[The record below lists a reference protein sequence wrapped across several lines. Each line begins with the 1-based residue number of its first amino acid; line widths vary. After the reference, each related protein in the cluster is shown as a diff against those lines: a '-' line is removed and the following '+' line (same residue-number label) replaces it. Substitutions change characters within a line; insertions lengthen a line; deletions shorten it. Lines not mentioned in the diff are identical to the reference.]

1 MNNKDNFEISQ
12 ELEQMRKQFNILSR
26 KVEAENIVTD
36 SVLDV
41 ATLKKNIYAV
51 DRSLEHKRIMW
62 RVVLSIMVAY
72 YMVKQMYP
80 LWSCI
85 VIPVLCLLNAAVYYY
100 KRKTQDNLLDYAGD
114 LKEFV
119 HRVKILKS
127 HHIYTSLFSNIITV
141 TAVALFVWVY
151 MGHNPGLSHSSITS
165 IAIFIIVFIG
175 TLIWYEIRKLNTL
188 NEIIK
193 DIEQ

>member
-1 MNNKDNFEISQ
+1 MNNKDNFEMSQ
-12 ELEQMRKQFNILSR
+12 ELEQMREQFNILSR
-26 KVEAENIVTD
+26 KLDEQNIVTD

-41 ATLKKNIYAV
+41 ATLKENIYSV
-51 DRSLEHKRIMW
+51 DKSLEYKRIMW
-62 RVVLSIMVAY
+62 RIVLSIMVAY

-85 VIPVLCLLNAAVYYY
+85 VIPILCLLNAAVYYY

-114 LKEFV
+114 VKEFV

-127 HHIYTSLFSNIITV
+127 HHIYTSIFSNIITV
-141 TAVALFVWVY
+141 IAVALFVWVY
-151 MGHNPGLSHSSITS
+151 MGLNPGLSRSSITS

-175 TLIWYEIRKLNTL
+175 TLIWYERKKLSTL

>member
-12 ELEQMRKQFNILSR
+12 ELEQMREQFNILSR

-41 ATLKKNIYAV
+41 ATLKENIYTV
-51 DRSLEHKRIMW
+51 DKSLEYKRIMW
-62 RVVLSIMVAY
+62 RVLLSIMVAY

-114 LKEFV
+114 VKEFA

>member
-12 ELEQMRKQFNILSR
+12 ELEQMREQFNILSR

-41 ATLKKNIYAV
+41 ATLKENIYSV
-51 DRSLEHKRIMW
+51 DKSLEYKRIMW
-62 RVVLSIMVAY
+62 RIVLSIMVAY

-85 VIPVLCLLNAAVYYY
+85 VIPILCLLNAAVYYY

-114 LKEFV
+114 VKEFA

-127 HHIYTSLFSNIITV
+127 HHIYTSIFSNIITV

-151 MGHNPGLSHSSITS
+151 MGLNPGLSRSSITS

-175 TLIWYEIRKLNTL
+175 TLIWYERKKLSTL

>member
-12 ELEQMRKQFNILSR
+12 ELEQMREQFNILSR

-41 ATLKKNIYAV
+41 ATLKENIYSV
-51 DRSLEHKRIMW
+51 DKSLEYKRIMW
-62 RVVLSIMVAY
+62 RIVLSIMVAY
-72 YMVKQMYP
+72 FMVKQMYP

-85 VIPVLCLLNAAVYYY
+85 VIPALCLLNAAVYYY

-114 LKEFV
+114 VKEFV
-119 HRVKILKS
+119 GRVKILKS
-127 HHIYTSLFSNIITV
+127 HHIYTSIFSNIITV
-141 TAVALFVWVY
+141 IAVALFVWVY
-151 MGHNPGLSHSSITS
+151 MGLNPGLSRSSITS

-175 TLIWYEIRKLNTL
+175 TLIWYERKKLSTL

>member
-12 ELEQMRKQFNILSR
+12 ELEQMREQFNILSR

-114 LKEFV
+114 VKEFA

-175 TLIWYEIRKLNTL
+175 TLIWYERKKLSTL

>member
-1 MNNKDNFEISQ
+1 MNNKDNFEMSQ
-12 ELEQMRKQFNILSR
+12 ELEQMREQFNILSR
-26 KVEAENIVTD
+26 KLDEQNIVTD

-41 ATLKKNIYAV
+41 ATLKENIYSV
-51 DRSLEHKRIMW
+51 DKSLEYKRIMW
-62 RVVLSIMVAY
+62 RIVLSIMVAY

-85 VIPVLCLLNAAVYYY
+85 VIPILCLLNAAVYYY

-114 LKEFV
+114 VKEFV
-119 HRVKILKS
+119 GRVKILKS
-127 HHIYTSLFSNIITV
+127 HHIYTSIFSNIITV
-141 TAVALFVWVY
+141 IAVALFVWVY
-151 MGHNPGLSHSSITS
+151 MGLNPGLSRSSITS

-175 TLIWYEIRKLNTL
+175 TLIWYERKKLSTL

>member
-12 ELEQMRKQFNILSR
+12 ELEQMREQFNILSR
-26 KVEAENIVTD
+26 KVEDENIVTD
-36 SVLDV
+36 SILDV
-41 ATLKKNIYAV
+41 ATLKENIYTV
-51 DRSLEHKRIMW
+51 DKSLECKRIMW

-72 YMVKQMYP
+72 FMVKQMYP

-127 HHIYTSLFSNIITV
+127 HHIYTSIFSNIITV

-151 MGHNPGLSHSSITS
+151 MGHNPGLSHSSITN

-175 TLIWYEIRKLNTL
+175 TLIWYERKKLSTL

>member
-1 MNNKDNFEISQ
+1 MNNKDNFEMSQ
-12 ELEQMRKQFNILSR
+12 ELEQMREQFNILSR
-26 KVEAENIVTD
+26 KLDEQNIVTN

-41 ATLKKNIYAV
+41 ATLKENIYTV
-51 DRSLEHKRIMW
+51 DKSLEYKRIMW

-72 YMVKQMYP
+72 FMVKQMYP

-85 VIPVLCLLNAAVYYY
+85 VIPALCLLNAAVYYY
-100 KRKTQDNLLDYAGD
+100 KRKTQDNLLDYTGD
-114 LKEFV
+114 VKEFV

-127 HHIYTSLFSNIITV
+127 HHIYTSIFSNIITII
-141 TAVALFVWVY
+141 AVALFVWVY
-151 MGHNPGLSHSSITS
+151 MGLNPGLSRSSITS

-175 TLIWYEIRKLNTL
+175 TLIWYERKKLSTL

>member
-1 MNNKDNFEISQ
+1 MNNKDNFEMSQ
-12 ELEQMRKQFNILSR
+12 ELEQMREQFNILSR
-26 KVEAENIVTD
+26 KLDEQNIVTD

-41 ATLKKNIYAV
+41 ATLKENIYSV
-51 DRSLEHKRIMW
+51 DKSLEYKRIMW
-62 RVVLSIMVAY
+62 RIVLSIMVAY

-85 VIPVLCLLNAAVYYY
+85 VIPILCLLNAAVYYY
-100 KRKTQDNLLDYAGD
+100 KRKTQDNLLDYSGD
-114 LKEFV
+114 VKEFV
-119 HRVKILKS
+119 GRVKILKS
-127 HHIYTSLFSNIITV
+127 HHIYTSIFSNIITV

-151 MGHNPGLSHSSITS
+151 MGLNPDLSHSSITN

-175 TLIWYEIRKLNTL
+175 TLIWYERKKLSTL

>member
-12 ELEQMRKQFNILSR
+12 ELEQMREQFNILSR
-26 KVEAENIVTD
+26 KLDEQNIVTD

-41 ATLKKNIYAV
+41 ATLKENIYSV
-51 DRSLEHKRIMW
+51 DKSLEYKRIMW
-62 RVVLSIMVAY
+62 RIVLSIMVAY

-85 VIPVLCLLNAAVYYY
+85 VIPILCLLNAAVYYY

-114 LKEFV
+114 VKEFV
-119 HRVKILKS
+119 GRVKILKS
-127 HHIYTSLFSNIITV
+127 HHIYTSIFSNIITV
-141 TAVALFVWVY
+141 IAVALFVWVY
-151 MGHNPGLSHSSITS
+151 MGLNPGLSRSSITS

-175 TLIWYEIRKLNTL
+175 TLIWYERKKLSTL

>member
-12 ELEQMRKQFNILSR
+12 ELEQMREQFNILSR

-41 ATLKKNIYAV
+41 ATLKENIYSV
-51 DRSLEHKRIMW
+51 DKSLEYKRIMW
-62 RVVLSIMVAY
+62 RIVLSIMVAY

-85 VIPVLCLLNAAVYYY
+85 VIPILCLLNAAVYYY

-114 LKEFV
+114 VKEFV
-119 HRVKILKS
+119 GRVKILKS
-127 HHIYTSLFSNIITV
+127 HHIYTSIFSNIITV
-141 TAVALFVWVY
+141 IAVALFVWVY
-151 MGHNPGLSHSSITS
+151 MGLNPGLSRSSITS

-175 TLIWYEIRKLNTL
+175 TLIWYERKKLSTL

>member
-1 MNNKDNFEISQ
+1 MNNKDNFEMSQ
-12 ELEQMRKQFNILSR
+12 ELEQMREQFNILSR
-26 KVEAENIVTD
+26 KLDEQNIVTD

-41 ATLKKNIYAV
+41 ATLKENIYSV
-51 DRSLEHKRIMW
+51 DKSLEYKRIMW
-62 RVVLSIMVAY
+62 RIVLSIMVAY

-85 VIPVLCLLNAAVYYY
+85 VIPILCLLNAAVYYY

-114 LKEFV
+114 VKEFV
-119 HRVKILKS
+119 GRVKILKS
-127 HHIYTSLFSNIITV
+127 HHIYTSIFSNIITV
-141 TAVALFVWVY
+141 IAVALFVWVY
-151 MGHNPGLSHSSITS
+151 MGLNPGLSRSSITS
-165 IAIFIIVFIG
+165 IAIFIIVIIG
-175 TLIWYEIRKLNTL
+175 TLIWYERKKLSTL

>member
-1 MNNKDNFEISQ
+1 MNNKDNFEMSQ
-12 ELEQMRKQFNILSR
+12 ELEQMREQFNILSR
-26 KVEAENIVTD
+26 KLDEQNIVTD
-36 SVLDV
+36 SVLEV
-41 ATLKKNIYAV
+41 ATLKENIYSV
-51 DRSLEHKRIMW
+51 DKSLEYKRIMW
-62 RVVLSIMVAY
+62 RIVLSIMVAY

-85 VIPVLCLLNAAVYYY
+85 VIPILCLLNAAVYYY
-100 KRKTQDNLLDYAGD
+100 KRKTQDNLLDYSGD
-114 LKEFV
+114 VKEFV
-119 HRVKILKS
+119 GRVKILKS
-127 HHIYTSLFSNIITV
+127 HHIYTSIFSNIITV

-151 MGHNPGLSHSSITS
+151 MGLNPDLSHSSITN

-175 TLIWYEIRKLNTL
+175 TLIWYERKKLSTL

>member
-1 MNNKDNFEISQ
+1 MNNKDNFQISQ
-12 ELEQMRKQFNILSR
+12 ELEQMREQFNILSR

-41 ATLKKNIYAV
+41 ATLKENIYSV
-51 DRSLEHKRIMW
+51 DKSLEYKRIMW

-72 YMVKQMYP
+72 FMVKQMYP

-85 VIPVLCLLNAAVYYY
+85 VIPALCLLNAAVYYY

-114 LKEFV
+114 VKEFA

-127 HHIYTSLFSNIITV
+127 HHIYTSIFSNIITV
-141 TAVALFVWVY
+141 IAVALFVWVY
-151 MGHNPGLSHSSITS
+151 MGLNPGLSRSSITS

-175 TLIWYEIRKLNTL
+175 TLIWYERKKLSTL

>member
-1 MNNKDNFEISQ
+1 
-12 ELEQMRKQFNILSR
+12 MREQFNILSR

-41 ATLKKNIYAV
+41 ATLKENIYTV
-51 DRSLEHKRIMW
+51 DKSLEYKRIMW

-72 YMVKQMYP
+72 FMVKQMYP

-127 HHIYTSLFSNIITV
+127 HHIYTSIFSNIITV
-141 TAVALFVWVY
+141 TAIALFVWVY
-151 MGHNPGLSHSSITS
+151 MGHNPGLSHSSITN

-175 TLIWYEIRKLNTL
+175 TLIWYERKKLSTL

>member
-1 MNNKDNFEISQ
+1 MNNKDNFEMSQ
-12 ELEQMRKQFNILSR
+12 ELEQMREQFNILSR
-26 KVEAENIVTD
+26 KLDEQNIVTD

-41 ATLKKNIYAV
+41 ATLKENIYSV
-51 DRSLEHKRIMW
+51 DKSLEYKRIMW
-62 RVVLSIMVAY
+62 RIVLSIMVAY

-85 VIPVLCLLNAAVYYY
+85 VIPILCLLNAAVYYY

-114 LKEFV
+114 VKEFV
-119 HRVKILKS
+119 GRVKILKS
-127 HHIYTSLFSNIITV
+127 HHIYTSIFSNIITV
-141 TAVALFVWVY
+141 IAVALFVWVY
-151 MGHNPGLSHSSITS
+151 MGLNPSLSRSSITS

-175 TLIWYEIRKLNTL
+175 TLIWYERKKLSTL

>member
-1 MNNKDNFEISQ
+1 MNNKDNFEIPQ
-12 ELEQMRKQFNILSR
+12 ELEQMREQFNILSR

-36 SVLDV
+36 SILDV
-41 ATLKKNIYAV
+41 ATLKENIYTV
-51 DRSLEHKRIMW
+51 DKSLEYKRIMW

-72 YMVKQMYP
+72 FMVKQMYP

-114 LKEFV
+114 IKEFA

-127 HHIYTSLFSNIITV
+127 HHIYTSIFSNIITV
-141 TAVALFVWVY
+141 TAVALFIWVH
-151 MGHNPGLSHSSITS
+151 MELNPSLARSSIS
-165 IAIFIIVFIG
+165 SMAIFIIVYIG
-175 TLIWYEIRKLNTL
+175 TLIWYERKKLSTL

>member
-12 ELEQMRKQFNILSR
+12 ELEQMREQFNILSR

-41 ATLKKNIYAV
+41 ATLKENIYSV
-51 DRSLEHKRIMW
+51 DKSLEYKRIMW
-62 RVVLSIMVAY
+62 RIVLSIMVAY

-85 VIPVLCLLNAAVYYY
+85 VIPILCLLNAAVYYY
-100 KRKTQDNLLDYAGD
+100 KRKTQDNLMDYAGD
-114 LKEFV
+114 VKEFV

-127 HHIYTSLFSNIITV
+127 HHIYTSIFSNIITV
-141 TAVALFVWVY
+141 IAVALFVWVY
-151 MGHNPGLSHSSITS
+151 MGLNPGLSRSSITS

-175 TLIWYEIRKLNTL
+175 TLIWYERKKLSTL

>member
-12 ELEQMRKQFNILSR
+12 ELEQMREQFNILSR

-41 ATLKKNIYAV
+41 ATLKENIYTV
-51 DRSLEHKRIMW
+51 DKSLEYKRIMW

-114 LKEFV
+114 VKEFV
-119 HRVKILKS
+119 GRVKILKS
-127 HHIYTSLFSNIITV
+127 HHIYTSIFSNFITV
-141 TAVALFVWVY
+141 IAVALFVWVY
-151 MGHNPGLSHSSITS
+151 MGLNPGLSRSSITS

-175 TLIWYEIRKLNTL
+175 TLIWYERKKLSTL

>member
-41 ATLKKNIYAV
+41 ATLKENIYAV
-51 DRSLEHKRIMW
+51 DKSLEYKRIMW
-62 RVVLSIMVAY
+62 RVLLSIMVAY

-114 LKEFV
+114 VKEFA

>member
-12 ELEQMRKQFNILSR
+12 ELEQMREQFNILSR

-85 VIPVLCLLNAAVYYY
+85 VIPALCLLNAAVYYY

-114 LKEFV
+114 VKEFA

-127 HHIYTSLFSNIITV
+127 HHIYTSIFSNIITV

-151 MGHNPGLSHSSITS
+151 MGLNPGLSRSSITS

-175 TLIWYEIRKLNTL
+175 TLIWYERKKLSTL

>member
-1 MNNKDNFEISQ
+1 MNNKDNFQISQ
-12 ELEQMRKQFNILSR
+12 ELEQMREQFNILSR

-41 ATLKKNIYAV
+41 ATLKENIYTV
-51 DRSLEHKRIMW
+51 DKSLEYKRIMW

-114 LKEFV
+114 VKEFA

-141 TAVALFVWVY
+141 TAVALFIWVH
-151 MGHNPGLSHSSITS
+151 MGLNPGLSHSSITS
-165 IAIFIIVFIG
+165 IAIFVIVFIG

>member
-1 MNNKDNFEISQ
+1 MNNKDNFEIPQ
-12 ELEQMRKQFNILSR
+12 ELEQMREQFNILSR

-36 SVLDV
+36 SILDV
-41 ATLKKNIYAV
+41 AKLKENIYTV
-51 DRSLEHKRIMW
+51 DKSLEYKRIMW

-72 YMVKQMYP
+72 FMVKQMYP
-80 LWSCI
+80 QWSCI

-127 HHIYTSLFSNIITV
+127 HHILQ
-141 TAVALFVWVY
+141 
-151 MGHNPGLSHSSITS
+151 
-165 IAIFIIVFIG
+165 
-175 TLIWYEIRKLNTL
+175 TLHQNRQL
-188 NEIIK
+188 
-193 DIEQ
+193 

>member
-51 DRSLEHKRIMW
+51 DNSIQYKRIIR
-62 RVVLSIMVAY
+62 RVVLSILVAY
-72 YMVKQMYP
+72 VLVKQMYP

-85 VIPVLCLLNAAVYYY
+85 VIPALCLMNAAVYYY
-100 KRKTQDNLLDYAGD
+100 KRKTQDNLLDYSGD
-114 LKEFV
+114 IKEFA

-127 HHIYTSLFSNIITV
+127 HHIYTSIFSNIITI
-141 TAVALFVWVY
+141 TAVALFVWV
-151 MGHNPGLSHSSITS
+151 HIELNPGLSHSSIS
-165 IAIFIIVFIG
+165 NMAIFIIVFIG
-175 TLIWYEIRKLNTL
+175 TLIWYERRKLRTL

-193 DIEQ
+193 DLEQ

>member
-1 MNNKDNFEISQ
+1 MNNKDNFEMSQ
-12 ELEQMRKQFNILSR
+12 ELEQMREQFNILSR
-26 KVEAENIVTD
+26 KLDEQNIVTD

-41 ATLKKNIYAV
+41 ATLKENIYSV
-51 DRSLEHKRIMW
+51 DKSLEYKRIMW
-62 RVVLSIMVAY
+62 RIVLSIMVAY

-85 VIPVLCLLNAAVYYY
+85 VIPILCLLNAAVYYY

-114 LKEFV
+114 VKEFV
-119 HRVKILKS
+119 GRVKILKS

-141 TAVALFVWVY
+141 TAVALFVWVF
-151 MGHNPGLSHSSITS
+151 MGLNPGLSHSSITS
-165 IAIFIIVFIG
+165 IAIFIIVYIG
-175 TLIWYEIRKLNTL
+175 TLIWYERKKLSTL